1 MHHVEEDP
9 PEDKVSK
16 PSWSKKHSPNLT
28 GTPYSYEYKL
38 DESINKKH
46 EKIQYGNQMS
56 NFTKF
61 FLGFFFIVIMFDLM
75 LIDRK
80 KNINSMINLFATF
93 NKIDGLNI
101 GDNVM
106 ISGISVGFVNDIILD
121 NSYPK
126 ISMMVNE
133 NLKITRDSSISIQ
146 TDGLFGSKF
155 LVIEIGGEEEY
166 LKSNDSFSYV
176 EDSILLQDLL
186 DNIIKI
192 GENNKL

>member
-1 MHHVEEDP
+1 M
-9 PEDKVSK
+9 KVLIRRV
-16 PSWSKKHSPNLT
+16 KKH
-28 GTPYSYEYKL
+28 
-38 DESINKKH
+38 
-46 EKIQYGNQMS
+46 QYGNLMN

-80 KNINSMINLFATF
+80 KNGNDMVNLFATF
-93 NKIDGLNI
+93 NKIDGLSV

-106 ISGISVGFVNDIILD
+106 ISGISVGFVNDIILE

-126 ISMMVNE
+126 ISMMVDE
-133 NLKITRDSSISIQ
+133 NLNITRDSSISIQ

-192 GENNKL
+192 GESNKL

>member
-1 MHHVEEDP
+1 MND
-9 PEDKVSK
+9 
-16 PSWSKKHSPNLT
+16 
-28 GTPYSYEYKL
+28 
-38 DESINKKH
+38 
-46 EKIQYGNQMS
+46 
-56 NFTKF
+56 FAKF
-61 FLGFFFIVIMFDLM
+61 FLGFFFTVIMFDLM

-80 KNINSMINLFATF
+80 NNRNDMVNLFATF
-93 NKIDGLNI
+93 NKIDGLSV
-101 GDNVM
+101 GDHVM
-106 ISGISVGFVNDIILD
+106 ISGIRVGFVNDIILE

-126 ISMMVNE
+126 ISMMVDE
-133 NLKITRDSSISIQ
+133 NLNITRDSSISIQ

-192 GENNKL
+192 GESNKL

>member
-1 MHHVEEDP
+1 
-9 PEDKVSK
+9 
-16 PSWSKKHSPNLT
+16 
-28 GTPYSYEYKL
+28 
-38 DESINKKH
+38 
-46 EKIQYGNQMS
+46 MS

-61 FLGFFFIVIMFDLM
+61 FLGFIFIAFMFDLM

-80 KNINSMINLFATF
+80 KNMNSMINLFASF

-101 GDNVM
+101 GDKIM
-106 ISGISVGFVNDIILD
+106 ISGISVGFIDDIILD
-121 NSYPK
+121 KNYPK

-133 NLKITRDSSISIQ
+133 NFKISRDSSISIQ

-192 GENNKL
+192 GEKNKL

>member
-1 MHHVEEDP
+1 M
-9 PEDKVSK
+9 KVLIRSV
-16 PSWSKKHSPNLT
+16 KK
-28 GTPYSYEYKL
+28 Y
-38 DESINKKH
+38 
-46 EKIQYGNQMS
+46 QYGNLMN

-80 KNINSMINLFATF
+80 KNGNDMVNLFATF
-93 NKIDGLNI
+93 NKIDGLSV

-106 ISGISVGFVNDIILD
+106 ISGISVGFVNDIILE

-126 ISMMVNE
+126 ISMMVDE
-133 NLKITRDSSISIQ
+133 NLNITRDSSISIQ

-192 GENNKL
+192 GESNKL

>member
-1 MHHVEEDP
+1 M
-9 PEDKVSK
+9 
-16 PSWSKKHSPNLT
+16 N
-28 GTPYSYEYKL
+28 
-38 DESINKKH
+38 
-46 EKIQYGNQMS
+46 
-56 NFTKF
+56 NFAKF
-61 FLGFFFIVIMFDLM
+61 FLGFFFTVIMFDLM

-80 KNINSMINLFATF
+80 NNRNDMVNLFATF
-93 NKIDGLNI
+93 NKIDGLSV
-101 GDNVM
+101 GDHVM
-106 ISGISVGFVNDIILD
+106 ISGIRVGFVNDIILE

-126 ISMMVNE
+126 ISMMVDE
-133 NLKITRDSSISIQ
+133 NLNITRDSSISIQ

-166 LKSNDSFSYV
+166 LKTNDSFSYV

>member
-1 MHHVEEDP
+1 M
-9 PEDKVSK
+9 
-16 PSWSKKHSPNLT
+16 N
-28 GTPYSYEYKL
+28 
-38 DESINKKH
+38 
-46 EKIQYGNQMS
+46 
-56 NFTKF
+56 NFAKF
-61 FLGFFFIVIMFDLM
+61 FLGFFFTVIMFDLM

-80 KNINSMINLFATF
+80 NNRNDMVNLFATF
-93 NKIDGLNI
+93 NKIDGLSV

-106 ISGISVGFVNDIILD
+106 ISGISVGFVNDIILE

-126 ISMMVNE
+126 ISMMIDESLN
-133 NLKITRDSSISIQ
+133 ITRDSSISIQ

-166 LKSNDSFSYV
+166 LKSKDSFSYV

-192 GENNKL
+192 GESNKL

>member
-1 MHHVEEDP
+1 M
-9 PEDKVSK
+9 KVLVRNTK
-16 PSWSKKHSPNLT
+16 
-28 GTPYSYEYKL
+28 
-38 DESINKKH
+38 
-46 EKIQYGNQMS
+46 KIQYGNQMS
-56 NFTKF
+56 NFSKF

-80 KNINSMINLFATF
+80 KNINNMINLFATF

-166 LKSNDSFSYV
+166 LKSMDSFSYV
-176 EDSILLQDLL
+176 EDSIFLQDLL

>member
-1 MHHVEEDP
+1 M
-9 PEDKVSK
+9 KVLK
-16 PSWSKKHSPNLT
+16 RITKKL
-28 GTPYSYEYKL
+28 
-38 DESINKKH
+38 
-46 EKIQYGNQMS
+46 QYGNQMS

-61 FLGFFFIVIMFDLM
+61 FLGFLFIVFMFDLM

-80 KNINSMINLFATF
+80 KDIKSMINLFATF
-93 NKIDGLNI
+93 NKIDGLNV
-101 GDNVM
+101 GDNIMV
-106 ISGISVGFVNDIILD
+106 SGISVGFVNDIILD
-121 NSYPK
+121 NNYPQ
-126 ISMMVNE
+126 ISMMVDE
-133 NLKITRDSSISIQ
+133 NLKISSDSSISIQ

-166 LKSNDSFSYV
+166 LKNNDSFSYV

>member
-1 MHHVEEDP
+1 M
-9 PEDKVSK
+9 
-16 PSWSKKHSPNLT
+16 N
-28 GTPYSYEYKL
+28 
-38 DESINKKH
+38 
-46 EKIQYGNQMS
+46 
-56 NFTKF
+56 NFAKF
-61 FLGFFFIVIMFDLM
+61 FLGFFFTVIMFDLM

-80 KNINSMINLFATF
+80 NNRSDMVNLFATF
-93 NKIDGLNI
+93 NKIDGLSV

-106 ISGISVGFVNDIILD
+106 ISGISVGFVNDIILE

-126 ISMMVNE
+126 ISMMVDE
-133 NLKITRDSSISIQ
+133 NLNISRDSSISIQ

-166 LKSNDSFSYV
+166 LKTNDSFSYV

-192 GENNKL
+192 GESNKL

>member
-1 MHHVEEDP
+1 
-9 PEDKVSK
+9 
-16 PSWSKKHSPNLT
+16 
-28 GTPYSYEYKL
+28 
-38 DESINKKH
+38 
-46 EKIQYGNQMS
+46 MS
-56 NFTKF
+56 NFSKF

-80 KNINSMINLFATF
+80 KNINNMINLFATF

-155 LVIEIGGEEEY
+155 LVIEIGGEQEY
-166 LKSNDSFSYV
+166 LKSMDSFSYV

>member
-1 MHHVEEDP
+1 M
-9 PEDKVSK
+9 KVLIRSV
-16 PSWSKKHSPNLT
+16 KK
-28 GTPYSYEYKL
+28 Y
-38 DESINKKH
+38 
-46 EKIQYGNQMS
+46 QYGNLMN

-80 KNINSMINLFATF
+80 KNVNDMVNLFATF
-93 NKIDGLNI
+93 NKIDGLSV

-106 ISGISVGFVNDIILD
+106 ISGISVGFVNDIILE

-126 ISMMVNE
+126 ISMMVDE
-133 NLKITRDSSISIQ
+133 NLNITRDSSISIQ

>member
-1 MHHVEEDP
+1 M
-9 PEDKVSK
+9 KVMIK
-16 PSWSKKHSPNLT
+16 NTKKHQFGDL
-28 GTPYSYEYKL
+28 
-38 DESINKKH
+38 
-46 EKIQYGNQMS
+46 MS

-61 FLGFFFIVIMFDLM
+61 FLGFFFIVFMFDLM

-80 KNINSMINLFATF
+80 KTMNNMINLFATF

-106 ISGISVGFVNDIILD
+106 ISGISVGFVNDIVLD
-121 NSYPK
+121 NNYPK

-133 NLKITRDSSISIQ
+133 NLKITRDSSVSIQ

>member
-1 MHHVEEDP
+1 M
-9 PEDKVSK
+9 KVLVRNTK
-16 PSWSKKHSPNLT
+16 
-28 GTPYSYEYKL
+28 
-38 DESINKKH
+38 
-46 EKIQYGNQMS
+46 KIQYGNQMS
-56 NFTKF
+56 NFSKF

-155 LVIEIGGEEEY
+155 LVIEIGGEQEY
-166 LKSNDSFSYV
+166 LKSMDSFSYV

>member
-1 MHHVEEDP
+1 M
-9 PEDKVSK
+9 
-16 PSWSKKHSPNLT
+16 N
-28 GTPYSYEYKL
+28 
-38 DESINKKH
+38 
-46 EKIQYGNQMS
+46 
-56 NFTKF
+56 NFAKF
-61 FLGFFFIVIMFDLM
+61 FLGFFFTVIMFDLM

-80 KNINSMINLFATF
+80 NNRNDMVNLFATF
-93 NKIDGLNI
+93 NKIDGLSV
-101 GDNVM
+101 GDHVM
-106 ISGISVGFVNDIILD
+106 ISGIRVGFVNDIILE

-126 ISMMVNE
+126 ISMMVDE
-133 NLKITRDSSISIQ
+133 NLNITRDSSISIQ

-192 GENNKL
+192 GESNKL

>member
-1 MHHVEEDP
+1 
-9 PEDKVSK
+9 
-16 PSWSKKHSPNLT
+16 
-28 GTPYSYEYKL
+28 
-38 DESINKKH
+38 
-46 EKIQYGNQMS
+46 MS
-56 NFTKF
+56 NFSKF

-155 LVIEIGGEEEY
+155 LVIEIGGEQEY
-166 LKSNDSFSYV
+166 LKSMDSFSYV

>member
-1 MHHVEEDP
+1 M
-9 PEDKVSK
+9 
-16 PSWSKKHSPNLT
+16 N
-28 GTPYSYEYKL
+28 
-38 DESINKKH
+38 
-46 EKIQYGNQMS
+46 
-56 NFTKF
+56 NFAKF
-61 FLGFFFIVIMFDLM
+61 FLGFFFTVIMFDLM

-80 KNINSMINLFATF
+80 NNRNDMVNLFATF
-93 NKIDGLNI
+93 NKIDGLSV

-106 ISGISVGFVNDIILD
+106 ISGISVGFVNDIILE

-126 ISMMVNE
+126 ISMMVDE
-133 NLKITRDSSISIQ
+133 NLNITRDSSISIQ

-166 LKSNDSFSYV
+166 LKTNDSFSYV

>member
-1 MHHVEEDP
+1 
-9 PEDKVSK
+9 
-16 PSWSKKHSPNLT
+16 
-28 GTPYSYEYKL
+28 
-38 DESINKKH
+38 
-46 EKIQYGNQMS
+46 MS
-56 NFTKF
+56 NFSKF

-80 KNINSMINLFATF
+80 KNINNMINLFATF

-166 LKSNDSFSYV
+166 LKSMDSFSYV

>member
-1 MHHVEEDP
+1 M
-9 PEDKVSK
+9 
-16 PSWSKKHSPNLT
+16 N
-28 GTPYSYEYKL
+28 
-38 DESINKKH
+38 
-46 EKIQYGNQMS
+46 
-56 NFTKF
+56 NFAKF

-75 LIDRK
+75 LIDRN
-80 KNINSMINLFATF
+80 KNRTEMINLFATF

-106 ISGISVGFVNDIILD
+106 ISGISVVFVNDIILE

-126 ISMMVNE
+126 ISMMIDE
-133 NLKITRDSSISIQ
+133 NLNISRDSSISIQ

-166 LKSNDSFSYV
+166 LKTNDSFSYV

-192 GENNKL
+192 GESNKL

>member
-1 MHHVEEDP
+1 M
-9 PEDKVSK
+9 
-16 PSWSKKHSPNLT
+16 N
-28 GTPYSYEYKL
+28 
-38 DESINKKH
+38 
-46 EKIQYGNQMS
+46 
-56 NFTKF
+56 NFAKF

-75 LIDRK
+75 LIDRN
-80 KNINSMINLFATF
+80 KNRTEMINLFATF

-106 ISGISVGFVNDIILD
+106 ISGISVGFVNDIILE

-126 ISMMVNE
+126 ISMMVDE
-133 NLKITRDSSISIQ
+133 NLNISRDSSISIQ

-166 LKSNDSFSYV
+166 LKTNDSFSYV

-192 GENNKL
+192 GESNKL

>member
-1 MHHVEEDP
+1 M
-9 PEDKVSK
+9 KVLVRNTK
-16 PSWSKKHSPNLT
+16 
-28 GTPYSYEYKL
+28 
-38 DESINKKH
+38 
-46 EKIQYGNQMS
+46 KIQYGNQMS
-56 NFTKF
+56 NFSKF

-155 LVIEIGGEEEY
+155 LVIEIGGEQEY
-166 LKSNDSFSYV
+166 LKSMDSFSYV

-192 GENNKL
+192 GEKNKL

>member
-1 MHHVEEDP
+1 M
-9 PEDKVSK
+9 
-16 PSWSKKHSPNLT
+16 N
-28 GTPYSYEYKL
+28 
-38 DESINKKH
+38 
-46 EKIQYGNQMS
+46 
-56 NFTKF
+56 NFAKF

-80 KNINSMINLFATF
+80 KNRNDMINLFATF
-93 NKIDGLNI
+93 NKIDGLSV

-106 ISGISVGFVNDIILD
+106 ISGIRVGFVNDIILE

-126 ISMMVNE
+126 ISMMVDE
-133 NLKITRDSSISIQ
+133 NLNISRDSSISIQ

-166 LKSNDSFSYV
+166 LKSNESFSYV